1 MPPTPTPFPPG
12 QAHFELPTEFSL
24 WGGTDLAVQAWNW
37 LGDARV
43 VIQALII
50 VIIVAAGIYI
60 ALRFIRENTQEDAS
74 E

>member
-12 QAHFELPTEFSL
+12 AAHFELPSEFSL

-37 LGDARV
+37 LGDGRV
-43 VIQALII
+43 VIQALMI
-50 VIIVAAGIYI
+50 VIIVIAGIYVM
-60 ALRFIRENTQEDAS
+60 LRFIRENTEEDAS